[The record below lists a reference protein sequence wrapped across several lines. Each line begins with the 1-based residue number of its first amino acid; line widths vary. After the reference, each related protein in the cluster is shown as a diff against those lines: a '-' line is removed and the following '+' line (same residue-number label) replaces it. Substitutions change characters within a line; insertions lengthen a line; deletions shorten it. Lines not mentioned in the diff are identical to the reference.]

1 MFRIQY
7 CPHNRVTSNPGSS
20 EHILYT
26 AQFDEHGHFELVE
39 SGVEDV
45 YDMIQSHKDSTDI
58 HQILRRFE
66 NGDVNALNKVQG
78 VFADVTE
85 MPKTYAEMLNHI
97 IAGKNAF
104 MDLPVET
111 RAKFGHSFERWLAAM
126 DDPVDFA
133 SKMGIDIKND
143 QPEDVITPAPA
154 PEIARTEE

>member
-1 MFRIQY
+1 MFKTQFQSHDRIP
-7 CPHNRVTSNPGSS
+7 CNSGTS
-20 EHILYT
+20 EHILYSP
-26 AQFDEHGHFELVE
+26 QFDEHGHFELVE

-45 YDMIQSHKDSTDI
+45 YDMIQSHKDGTDI

-133 SKMGIDIKND
+133 SKMGIDITNDECLQCHDSTLEQKN
-143 QPEDVITPAPA
+143 ESSEV
-154 PEIARTEE
+154 

>member
-1 MFRIQY
+1 MFRTQY
-7 CPHNRVTSNPGSS
+7 VPHERVRCNPGTS
-20 EHILYT
+20 EHILYSP
-26 AQFDEHGHFELVE
+26 QFDEHGHFELVE

-45 YDMIQSHKDSTDI
+45 YEMIQSHKDSTDI

-133 SKMGIDIKND
+133 SKMGIDIKNE
-143 QPEDVITPAPA
+143 QPADVIAPESA

>member
-1 MFRIQY
+1 MFKTQY
-7 CPHNRVTSNPGSS
+7 QPHDRLPCNPGTS
-20 EHILYT
+20 EHVLYSP
-26 AQFDEHGHFELVE
+26 QFDEHGHFELVE

-58 HQILRRFE
+58 HQIIRRFE
-66 NGDVNALNKVQG
+66 NGDVHALNKVQG

-111 RAKFGHSFERWLAAM
+111 RAKFGHSFERWLASM

-133 SKMGIDIKND
+133 SKMGIDIKTD
-143 QPEDVITPAPA
+143 QSEDVIEPAPDSLI
-154 PEIARTEE
+154 ERKEE

>member
-1 MFRIQY
+1 MFKTQY
-7 CPHNRVTSNPGSS
+7 QSHERKRSNPGTS
-20 EHILYT
+20 EHILYSP
-26 AQFDEHGHFELVE
+26 QFDDHGHFELVE

-58 HQILRRFE
+58 HQILRRFN

-143 QPEDVITPAPA
+143 KSADLHTPDSA
-154 PEIARTEE
+154 PETDGTAE